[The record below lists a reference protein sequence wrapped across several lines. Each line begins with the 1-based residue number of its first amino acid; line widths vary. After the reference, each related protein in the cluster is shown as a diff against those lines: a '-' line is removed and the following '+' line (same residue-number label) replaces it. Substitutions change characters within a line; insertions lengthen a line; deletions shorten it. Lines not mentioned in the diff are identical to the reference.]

1 VLIHAPRMSYYG
13 FPLTPELKNS
23 LLLRPSNHLSIRRSE
38 PHDVLNM
45 KYNEVEEIWDSFDGR
60 LFGRYYDEGEDEI
73 EALRKLVRDTF
84 DWPITSTISMPLFS
98 IRAHE
103 TNRVFVIFRKLTNI
117 VDSKRI
123 PLEDLLPAKRVYPK
137 IERTAKQ
144 FKSRRRST
152 ASSPAAPAVNLGY
165 ACSTPDMSSIACSV
179 AFKRFYSKLKKCSM
193 KMMIGFDRDAVDE
206 CSRMDSSKSSQ
217 YPHIIPPYT
226 LCIDKLSGCNVID
239 DAWSDLNEF
248 LYKNRTLLSLDMCT
262 GQVENICGKER
273 KNIQMTRVE
282 AIVKYVVDEE
292 ASKEKER
299 EERFQEL
306 KENKLKKCSMKMM
319 IGFDRDAVD
328 ECSRMDSSKSSQYPH
343 IIPPYT
349 LCIDKLSGCNVID
362 DAWSDLNEFLYKNR
376 TLLSLDMCTGQ
387 VENIC
392 GKERKNIQMTRV
404 EAIVKYVVDEEA
416 SKEKEHDSRFDRDAV
431 DECSRMDSSKSS
443 QYPHI
448 IPPYTL
454 CIDKLSGCN
463 VIDDAW
469 SDLNEF
475 LYKNRT
481 LLSLDMCTGQ
491 VENICGKERKNIQM
505 TRVEA
510 IVKYVVDE
518 EASKEKEREER
529 FQELKEKYEKMIRDA
544 KHQSKEI
551 RRRLESKRKEITEME
566 QHQLSLEEDCAE
578 KEGEICTLS
587 KKINE
592 LEIGIIIKSS
602 RLKKV
607 MTTLDSVCQ
616 RLTDT
621 TMTYSEQLIHIEQ
634 QDNELRQ
641 TESKVKK
648 QNDKLTKQL
657 DEIGLKRQKA
667 IEKRDKIEI
676 RRQKLEKEYEEGMK
690 RLDDEKKAIETRE
703 FERTKKQKD
712 LDKKKKKQEE
722 ELKKK
727 QKEHDSLKKKRE
739 GEIAVLKK
747 HVAAIRSKQELP
759 GFCKTSVKRN

>member
-1 VLIHAPRMSYYG
+1 MPSESNPSSSESSKRRSSKPASSDNPFELTCQKLDKRIKKSYKELKTRFQGKLFDEDSCLMDSSAIQKYLKSIVEQTPSMELLSSVLFQIDAKIDSMDECPVEKKKMAKLHRSLMDTIVVFNCFSAFVYDINNMYKTHAETIKERYPLFLGKLEKMFRKKEFSSLITYITEFLDVLIHAPRMSYYG

-73 EALRKLVRDTF
+73 EVLRKLVRDTF

-123 PLEDLLPAKRVYPK
+123 PLEDLLSAKRVYPK

-179 AFKRFYSKLKKCSM
+179 AFKRFYSKLKKCPM
-193 KMMIGFDRDAVDE
+193 KMMIG
-206 CSRMDSSKSSQ
+206 
-217 YPHIIPPYT
+217 
-226 LCIDKLSGCNVID
+226 
-239 DAWSDLNEF
+239 
-248 LYKNRTLLSLDMCT
+248 
-262 GQVENICGKER
+262 
-273 KNIQMTRVE
+273 
-282 AIVKYVVDEE
+282 
-292 ASKEKER
+292 
-299 EERFQEL
+299 
-306 KENKLKKCSMKMM
+306 
-319 IGFDRDAVD
+319 
-328 ECSRMDSSKSSQYPH
+328 
-343 IIPPYT
+343 
-349 LCIDKLSGCNVID
+349 
-362 DAWSDLNEFLYKNR
+362 
-376 TLLSLDMCTGQ
+376 
-387 VENIC
+387 
-392 GKERKNIQMTRV
+392 
-404 EAIVKYVVDEEA
+404 
-416 SKEKEHDSRFDRDAV
+416 FDRDAV

-551 RRRLESKRKEITEME
+551 RRDLESKRKEITEME
-566 QHQLSLEEDCAE
+566 EEKQQVEDDCAE

-587 KKINE
+587 KEINK
-592 LEIGIIIKSS
+592 LEIGMISKN
-602 RLKKV
+602 RNLKRILS
-607 MTTLDSVCQ
+607 TLDDACG
-616 RLTDT
+616 RLTES
-621 TMTYSEQLIHIEQ
+621 TMSYSEQLIRIEQ
-634 QDNELRQ
+634 QDNDLCQ
-641 TESKVKK
+641 TESEVKK
-648 QNDKLTKQL
+648 QNAQLTKQL
-657 DEIGLKRQKA
+657 DAIGKKRQKA
-667 IEKRDKIEI
+667 IEEKKKHDKQS
-676 RRQKLEKEYEEGMK
+676 QKLEKKYEEDMK
-690 RLDDEKKAIETRE
+690 RLDDEKKAIDTRE
-703 FERTKKQKD
+703 
-712 LDKKKKKQEE
+712 
-722 ELKKK
+722 
-727 QKEHDSLKKKRE
+727 
-739 GEIAVLKK
+739 
-747 HVAAIRSKQELP
+747 
-759 GFCKTSVKRN
+759 